1 MIPPAWRDGEV
12 AVLGLARTGTAVSL
26 FLADRGVRV
35 YASDASTGEHIAAA
49 AATLAARG
57 IAIEQG
63 RHDLERITRA
73 VAVVVSPG
81 VPPSAPAVLAARRA
95 GVPVRAEL
103 DLAAAVLPATHLVVV
118 TGTNGKSTTT
128 ALVAHILQ
136 QAGVRAEAAG
146 NIGRPLIALAAESQA
161 PTWAVVE
168 ASSYQLHDAPSLKP
182 RIGVVT
188 NLSPDHLDRYGSV
201 EAYYD
206 DKARLFDNADGES
219 QWILNGDDAAV
230 LELAGTAPGT
240 RRLWRVRGRGP
251 ADAWWDRARDQLKLE
266 ARDLM
271 RRGALALLGD
281 HNVEN
286 ALAAALVAE
295 CVGLDDTQIA
305 DGLSSFSGLAHRLEV
320 VRDIEGVRWIND
332 SKATNV
338 ASVSMA
344 VRAIDGPF
352 VLMMGGRHK
361 GQPYTRL
368 SEVLGGCRGVVAY
381 GEAAS
386 IIAEDLGDVVSVRRV
401 GTLAEAV
408 HDTAEMVQTG
418 DAALFSPACSSFD
431 QFENFAVRG
440 NAFRRLA
447 EAL

>member
-1 MIPPAWRDGEV
+1 MIPPAWRRGEV

-26 FLADRGVRV
+26 FLADQGVRV

-49 AATLAARG
+49 AATLEARG
-57 IAIEQG
+57 IAVEQG

-73 VAVVVSPG
+73 AAVVVSPG

-103 DLAAAVLPATHLVVV
+103 DLAATVLPATRLIVV

-128 ALVAHILQ
+128 ALVAHILSR
-136 QAGVRAEAAG
+136 AGIRAEAAG

-168 ASSYQLHDAPSLKP
+168 VSSYQLHDAPSLRP

-201 EAYYD
+201 EAYYE
-206 DKARLFDNADGES
+206 DKARLFTNADEES

-240 RRLWRVRGRGP
+240 RKLWRLSGP
-251 ADAWWDRARDQLKLE
+251 ADAWWDRVGGQLKLG
-266 ARDLM
+266 ARDLV
-271 RRGALALLGD
+271 RREALRLMGD

-305 DGLSSFSGLAHRLEV
+305 DGLASFSGLVHRLEV
-320 VRDIEGVRWIND
+320 VRHVEGVKWIND

-338 ASVSMA
+338 ASTSVA
-344 VRAIDGPF
+344 VRAMEGPF

-361 GQPYTRL
+361 GEPYSRL
-368 SEVLGGCRGVVAY
+368 GQVLGACRCVVAY

-386 IIAEDLGDVVSVRRV
+386 IIVQDLADVVSVRRV

-408 HDTAEMVQTG
+408 HDTAGMVQTG
-418 DAALFSPACSSFD
+418 DVALLSPACSSFD
-431 QFENFAVRG
+431 QFENFAARG
-440 NAFRRLA
+440 DAFRRLV